1 MTRQSRRAAERR
13 GRARSALTRA
23 ARLGDRAATVGF
35 DWSDPS
41 GALDKVREEVE
52 EVAQC
57 LDDPAHAA
65 RVEEELG
72 DLLFAAC
79 MVARK
84 ARVDPDRAL
93 RRANHKFVTRFARME
108 ALLLEAG
115 LTCQHATLDQMEA
128 CWQRAKREGG

>member
-13 GRARSALTRA
+13 RALSALA
-23 ARLGDRAATVGF
+23 HADRLGARAATVGF
-35 DWSDPS
+35 DWPDAS

-57 LDDPAHAA
+57 LEDPAHAA

-84 ARVDPDRAL
+84 AQVDPERAL

-108 ALLLEAG
+108 ALLAEAG
-115 LTCQHATLDQMEA
+115 LSCARASLDQMEA